1 MKAGQMIDA
10 TREFDSD
17 PRYRDV
23 VAAIVAKEG
32 KNADPEVAA
41 FLAKDF
47 VLRWIVYRDL
57 LP

>member
-1 MKAGQMIDA
+1 MKAGHVIDA

-17 PRYRDV
+17 PRYREV
-23 VAAIVAKEG
+23 VAAIVARDSKS
-32 KNADPEVAA
+32 ADPEVAA

>member
-1 MKAGQMIDA
+1 MKAGQLLDA
-10 TREFDSD
+10 TKEFDAD
-17 PRYRDV
+17 PRYREV
-23 VAAIVAKEG
+23 VAAIVAADS

>member
-1 MKAGQMIDA
+1 MIDA
-10 TREFDSD
+10 TKEFDSD
-17 PRYRDV
+17 PRYREV
-23 VAAIVAKEG
+23 VAAIVAQEG
-32 KNADPEVAA
+32 KSADPEVSA